1 MYASSYGHTIIFTTL
16 NIIIIVFIL
25 LIIKMPKKFAI
36 KPRTGFGGS
45 RGATKNFESRGGA
58 KRKSDDTSGQGAIQ
72 EAESVSSY
80 EVSS

>member
-1 MYASSYGHTIIFTTL
+1 
-16 NIIIIVFIL
+16 
-25 LIIKMPKKFAI
+25 MPKKFAI